1 MPENSLVQVI
11 LMDEKIT
18 KDMTLGDLLTKFPQ
32 TAEVLM
38 QKGMHCV
45 GCHVAV
51 SETLE
56 QGLKAHGMDDKGVD
70 GVLKELNDIIK

>member
-1 MPENSLVQVI
+1 
-11 LMDEKIT
+11 MDKIT
-18 KDMTLGDLLTKFPQ
+18 KDMTIGETITKFPK

-38 QKGMHCV
+38 EKGIHCV

-56 QGLKAHGMDDKGVD
+56 QGLKAHGKDDKEVD
-70 GVLKELNDIIK
+70 KIMEEMNKAVK